1 MLSEGN
7 MKLATES
14 LVLRTVEVSDI
25 EEVARM
31 WAFEKGSI
39 SKEEAQ
45 GAIDYMQNNH
55 KKNDLGHIYHLCLAV
70 LEKDKTS
77 IIGWCGLDGKTADKL
92 HIFLLIDK
100 DYRNKG
106 YATQCAKRLLSYAF
120 NEAYVPFVN
129 GGCDKDNIA
138 SYTVMVKSGMRKIG
152 LEENGDP
159 ILYIDEDMYRN
170 NSV

>member
-1 MLSEGN
+1 
-7 MKLATES
+7 MKLETER

-45 GAIDYMQNNH
+45 SAIDYMQNNH
-55 KKNDLGHIYHLCLAV
+55 KKNALGYIYHLCFAV
-70 LEKDKTS
+70 FEKGEHN
-77 IIGWCGLDGKTADKL
+77 IIWCGLDGKTADKL
-92 HIFLLIDK
+92 HIFYLIDK

-106 YATQCAKRLLSYAF
+106 YATQCANKLLSYAF
-120 NEAYVPFVN
+120 NEAHVPYVN

-138 SYTVMVKSGMRKIG
+138 SFKVMVKVGMCKNG
-152 LEENGDP
+152 FEENGDL
-159 ILYIDEDMYRN
+159 IFYIDEEIYRK
-170 NSV
+170 NSAQG

>member
-1 MLSEGN
+1 
-7 MKLATES
+7 MKLVTES
-14 LVLRTVEVSDI
+14 LVLRTVEVSDM

-55 KKNDLGHIYHLCLAV
+55 KKNGLGHIYHLCFAV
-70 LEKDKTS
+70 FEKDERS

-92 HIFLLIDK
+92 HIFFLIDK

-106 YATQCAKRLLSYAF
+106 YATQCANRLLSYAF
-120 NEAYVPFVN
+120 NEAHVPFIN

-138 SYTVMVKSGMRKIG
+138 SYRVMKKIG
-152 LEENGDP
+152 MSENGFEENGDP
-159 ILYIDEDMYRN
+159 IFYIDEEIYRK
-170 NSV
+170 NSARG

>member
-1 MLSEGN
+1 
-7 MKLATES
+7 MKLETER

-45 GAIDYMQNNH
+45 SAIDYMQNNH
-55 KKNDLGHIYHLCLAV
+55 KKNALGYIYHLCFAV
-70 LEKDKTS
+70 FEKGEHN

-92 HIFLLIDK
+92 HIFYLIDK
-100 DYRNKG
+100 DNRNKG
-106 YATQCAKRLLSYAF
+106 YATQCANKLLSYAF
-120 NEAYVPFVN
+120 NEAHVPYVN

-138 SYTVMVKSGMRKIG
+138 SLKVMVKVGMCENG
-152 LEENGDP
+152 FEENGDP
-159 ILYIDEDMYRN
+159 IFYIDEEIYRK
-170 NSV
+170 NSA